1 MDDLENKSN
10 TAADTRKVYEAPAL
24 ESLGSLE
31 SHTQNG
37 PWAVARWV
45 DEGHVFI
52 LLGSQPVDKLASL
65 F

>member
-1 MDDLENKSN
+1 MNNSGKRGTEMDDLENKSN

-37 PWAVARWV
+37 PWANGRL
-45 DEGHVFI
+45 DR
-52 LLGSQPVDKLASL
+52 SSS
-65 F
+65 